1 MTFAGS
7 MFLEWDRDLY
17 DPKTDEPAKCNCSD
31 LNEELGQIEILFSD
45 KTGTLTENVM
55 VFKEAS
61 INGVQYD
68 SNALRGVTSRFSSF
82 TNDTNSTIL
91 ESKNTLNYPSEI
103 NLENEIQICDF
114 LTALSVCHTVQVGNE
129 SEMNNHEGI
138 DNQAYEPDQNYEQLE
153 YNAASPDE
161 KALIEACAS
170 FGVKFL
176 GEEETDEYIICKLL
190 ETRDENESVF
200 KEYKKLFVLEF
211 DSTRKRMSVIVR
223 YPCGKVMLVT
233 KGAESSVLPRC
244 VTGPINATNKHIDEY
259 ALVGLRTLAIA
270 VKELS
275 SHDLEWFE
283 KEFSTAQQAIDG
295 REEKIMAVYDQM
307 ERGYT
312 LLGATAVE
320 DKLQHGVKETLINLG
335 LAGISV
341 WILTGDKKETAI
353 NISYSCGHLQPGMTV
368 LDVTAQT
375 NVSITKKLQG
385 YADQVNVMDDRYGL
399 IVDGSSLTLIMPVQ
413 ENKELLYQI
422 AAKCSA
428 VVCCR
433 MSPLQKSEIV
443 KMMKN
448 SSLKPITAAVGDG
461 GNDVAMIQEAHVG
474 LGIMG
479 KEGRA
484 AVRAADF
491 AFSKFKFLQK
501 IILVHGHW
509 YYHRVSLLVHYFF
522 YKNVACFGKFSHNMS
537 LSQKPKRSYSF
548 FNSKSLHLKP
558 EKREWRIFHNF
569 QNPHNHILCANK

>member
-1 MTFAGS
+1 

-17 DPKTDEPAKCNCSD
+17 DPDTDEPAKCNSSD

-45 KTGTLTENVM
+45 KTGTLTENIM
-55 VFKEAS
+55 LFKEAS
-61 INGVQYD
+61 INGIQYS
-68 SNALRGVTSRFSSF
+68 SNSLKGVTSRFSSF
-82 TNDTNSTIL
+82 TNDSRTTDIELKELQQEVSV
-91 ESKNTLNYPSEI
+91 
-103 NLENEIQICDF
+103 ENEIQVCDF
-114 LTALSVCHTVQVGNE
+114 LTALSVCHTVQVANDIPSDGV
-129 SEMNNHEGI
+129 
-138 DNQAYEPDQNYEQLE
+138 DNAGYVPDHNYEQLE

-170 FGVKFL
+170 FGIKFI
-176 GEEETDEYIICKLL
+176 GEEETDKFIICRIL
-190 ETRDENESVF
+190 ETRDENETVF

-223 YPCGKVMLVT
+223 YPCGKLMLVT

-244 VTGPINATNKHIDEY
+244 ISGPINATNKHIDEY
-259 ALVGLRTLAIA
+259 ALVGLRTLAIG
-270 VKELS
+270 VKELTNGQ
-275 SHDLEWFE
+275 LEWFE
-283 KEFSTAQQAIDG
+283 KELSSAQQSIDG

-307 ERGYT
+307 ERGYM

-320 DKLQHGVKETLINLG
+320 DKLQDGVKETLVNLG

-368 LDVTAQT
+368 LDVTGQT
-375 NVSITKKLQG
+375 NTSITKKLQG
-385 YADQVNVMDDRYGL
+385 YADQVNAMEDRYGL
-399 IVDGSSLTLIMPVQ
+399 VVDGSSLTLIMPVQ

-422 AAKCSA
+422 SAKCTA

-509 YYHRVSLLVHYFF
+509 YYHRVSMLVHYFF
-522 YKNVACFGKFSHNMS
+522 YKNVACFG
-537 LSQKPKRSYSF
+537 SYKLIDVFKYYILTFRWSTILAIF
-548 FNSKSLHLKP
+548 QQLFNSD
-558 EKREWRIFHNF
+558 IV
-569 QNPHNHILCANK
+569 